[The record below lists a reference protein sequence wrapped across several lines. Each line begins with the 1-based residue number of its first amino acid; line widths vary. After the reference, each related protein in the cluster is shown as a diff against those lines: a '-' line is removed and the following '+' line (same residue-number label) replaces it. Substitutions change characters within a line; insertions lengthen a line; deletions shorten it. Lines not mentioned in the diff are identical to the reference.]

1 MIALKSGIFRKHID
15 FSSNSQLF
23 KPTRPA
29 QTRLQRK
36 LDPTIQ
42 GVRRPF
48 ILRIF
53 FGFQLNFVSNSLN
66 LGFYT
71 SSILLTSEV
80 SVTWQN
86 SFLLYAHVH
95 HSTAP
100 GFLFLSPLSAWLLR
114 PPVAAHDGSGRFWQA
129 GKGTRLPN
137 GVVRLLGF
145 E

>member
-1 MIALKSGIFRKHID
+1 MRFQRKFRKHID
-15 FSSNSQLF
+15 FSSNSQFF

-42 GVRRPF
+42 GVRRPC

-53 FGFQLNFVSNSLN
+53 FEFHLNFVSNHLN

-71 SSILLTSEV
+71 SSIVVTSEV

-86 SFLLYAHVH
+86 SFLPYAHLH

-100 GFLFLSPLSAWLLR
+100 GFLFFEPAERL
-114 PPVAAHDGSGRFWQA
+114 AATPSGGCPRRWREVLA
-129 GKGTRLPN
+129 GGKGDPTSKWRRPFARL
-137 GVVRLLGF
+137 
-145 E
+145 